1 MLMHLRGTVMFKYL
15 FFIIGLFLLQ
25 IYPDNRNLV
34 RASDQLTL
42 SESIRIALDK
52 STSVRAADHGVR
64 GADYER
70 KAARTDFFP
79 KISTEHSYTRFNEDP
94 YMKSPAGDFAPYPT
108 EYKIGTKNRY
118 QWNTYLTQPIFT
130 GGALVS
136 SYQIAK
142 LGVDIAKESRDRAR
156 QDTVIQVKEAY
167 FNILKAGKLKAVAIQ
182 SVEQVKSHVDVARA
196 FYEEQMIPQNDLLE
210 AEVRYAQVKQDLI
223 RAENNVEIA
232 QAQFNTVLRRNVNEP
247 AVLEDIL
254 AYQSE
259 QFSLEECQKEA
270 LQKRPEMK
278 EATLR
283 LTQAQKG
290 VNLAKSKY
298 FPTVSVVANYQKMGD
313 SESLNG
319 SPYED
324 DEMWTVSAVCRWD
337 IWEWG
342 KKSYQVSAS
351 KSLAAQAEEQQKQ
364 AGDIIALEV
373 KEAFLNV
380 RESEKN
386 IFVAQTAIKQAEE
399 NFRLNKEL
407 YNEQMATSTD
417 VLDAQ
422 TLLTQAQNNYYNALN
437 DYHISKA
444 KLERAIGKEI

>member
-1 MLMHLRGTVMFKYL
+1 MRNYL
-15 FFIIGLFLLQ
+15 LLLIGFILLQ
-25 IYPDNRNLV
+25 LYPGIRGLCTAADR
-34 RASDQLTL
+34 LTL
-42 SESIRIALDK
+42 RESITIALDK

-79 KISTEHSYTRFNEDP
+79 RVSTEHSYTRFNEDP
-94 YMKSPAGDFAPYPT
+94 FMKSPAGDFAPYPT

-118 QWNTYLTQPIFT
+118 QWNTYLTQPVFT
-130 GGALVS
+130 GGALIS

-142 LGVDIAKESRDRAR
+142 LGVGIARENFDRAR
-156 QDTVIQVKEAY
+156 QDTIMQVKEAY
-167 FNILKAGKLKAVAIQ
+167 FNILKAGKLKAVALQ
-182 SVEQVKSHVDVARA
+182 AVEQVQSHVDVARA
-196 FYEEQMIPQNDLLE
+196 FYEEQVIPQNDLLE

-223 RAENNVEIA
+223 RAENNGEIA
-232 QAQFNTVLRRNVNEP
+232 QAQFNTVLRRSVNEP

-254 AYQSE
+254 AYQAE
-259 QFSLEECQKEA
+259 TFSLDECQKEA
-270 LQKRPEMK
+270 LQKRPELK

-283 LTQAQKG
+283 LAQAQKG
-290 VNLAKSKY
+290 VHLAKSKY
-298 FPTVSVVANYQKMGD
+298 FPTVSVVANYRKMGD
-313 SESLNG
+313 SSSLNG

-324 DEMWTVSAVCRWD
+324 DEMWAVSTVCSWD

-342 KKSYQVSAS
+342 KRSYQVSAS
-351 KSLAAQAEEQQKQ
+351 KSFAAQAEEQKKQ
-364 AGDIIALEV
+364 AGDIIVLEV

-386 IFVAQTAIKQAEE
+386 ISVAQTAIRQAEE

-407 YNEQMATSTD
+407 YNEQMATTTD

-437 DYHISKA
+437 DYHIFKA
-444 KLERAIGKEI
+444 KLERAVGKEIL